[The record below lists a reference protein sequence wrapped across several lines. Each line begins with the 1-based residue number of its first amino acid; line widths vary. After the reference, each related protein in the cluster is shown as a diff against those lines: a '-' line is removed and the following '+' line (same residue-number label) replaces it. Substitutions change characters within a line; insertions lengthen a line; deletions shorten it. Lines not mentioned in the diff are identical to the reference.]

1 MSATEGG
8 RALPEQSRRP
18 QGTWGSSMGYF
29 ASAMLCDL
37 EQEEQGWCSWLSI
50 VTLPNLA
57 FTCMQMPGPSGA
69 VTLPS
74 EHQGHPSFHSHALQP
89 HTCPR
94 LY

>member
-8 RALPEQSRRP
+8 RALLEQSRRP
-18 QGTWGSSMGYF
+18 QGTWGSLMGYF

-57 FTCMQMPGPSGA
+57 FTCMLMPGPSGA
-69 VTLPS
+69 R
-74 EHQGHPSFHSHALQP
+74 HSP
-89 HTCPR
+89 F
-94 LY
+94 